1 MGDLIQRLPTDENGL
16 SPDEQQ
22 NLLLL
27 FGKEEEEPVKQSSSS
42 SFQQSVPIMTTQLRN
57 TRPPQTEQA
66 VNLKKEFIQVCI
78 LSAVFFVFNFAVVD
92 TLLNKYVPLC
102 SSSSLI
108 RNVAKSVV
116 FGIILWVLINHKY
129 IN

>member
-27 FGKEEEEPVKQSSSS
+27 FGKEEEEPIVKPPMV
-42 SFQQSVPIMTTQLRN
+42 QQNVPIMTTPLRE
-57 TRPPQTEQA
+57 TIRPPLESS

-92 TLLNKYVPLC
+92 SLLNKYVPLC
-102 SSSSLI
+102 SSSTLI
-108 RNVAKSVV
+108 RNVAKSVI
-116 FGIILWVLINHKY
+116 FGIILWVLINYKY
-129 IN
+129 IF